1 MTLQPVGASGPFP
14 NHSSQPHPHPSTTSP
29 LSRTPEGECFHTN
42 ELCGLGKVT
51 SLQLSLLKND
61 KCWMKFSRVFFP
73 TIRLYENTLKR
84 EETLKAPYCN
94 LSTAFSLRKQSPP
107 PSPSLQGAALRN
119 AAPAAQGVWQLPS
132 LQVSSDV

>member
-14 NHSSQPHPHPSTTSP
+14 NHSPQPHPHPSTTSP
-29 LSRTPEGECFHTN
+29 LSRTPEDECFHTN

-61 KCWMKFSRVFFP
+61 KCSMNSRVFFP

-84 EETLKAPYCN
+84 EETLNTPYCD

-107 PSPSLQGAALRN
+107 PSPNPKGAQEHCPSSIRGVAVALSAGFLRC
-119 AAPAAQGVWQLPS
+119 LT
-132 LQVSSDV
+132 